1 MGWGAG
7 GTEARKWGRDKV
19 RVGQQSGEIDQR
31 KERRDIGGER
41 PMGKMSQKKGWD
53 RWRQK

>member
-1 MGWGAG
+1 MGWGRGAQKQESG
-7 GTEARKWGRDKV
+7 AEKV

-41 PMGKMSQKKGWD
+41 PMGKMSRKKGWD